1 MVKTKSFVAL
11 ISAALLVVI
20 CSCKATVTP
29 GGGGGESTVI
39 GDIASNGITIN
50 GVLLENTCEVYVM
63 RNKVTITG
71 KTNSDNYSGVFIQ
84 GRTVTLSPFI
94 MSKYEV
100 TQELYTA
107 VMTNQT
113 VSVGGQTKT
122 LASAPFYCKADN
134 NDYKV
139 LLQGE
144 EQKYRAAEG
153 MTWYDAVY
161 FCNALS
167 EKTGLTKAYS
177 ITVTTVDDNGNITAA
192 TVELVAN
199 ANGYRLPTEAEWE
212 FAAHGGDPTK
222 PAWDY
227 TFSGAPK
234 ANGSNYSDLINTGL
248 DAVGWYCYNTKTG
261 TTGDELP
268 EIETIGYGTHQVGKK
283 TANALGIFD
292 MSGNVREW
300 CYDWYDSISTGS
312 VTDPVGP
319 ASGSGHVCRG
329 GGWSGYANSCSV
341 ASRRSSHS
349 PDARYYNLGFRVVR
363 SAQ

>member
-1 MVKTKSFVAL
+1 MVKTKC
-11 ISAALLVVI
+11 LLVLIVTGLLSLL

-29 GGGGGESTVI
+29 GGGTSEEWKIT
-39 GDIASNGITIN
+39 SNGITLN
-50 GVLLENTCEVYVM
+50 GTLLQNTADVAVM
-63 RNKVTITG
+63 QNEVTITG
-71 KTNSDNYSGVFIQ
+71 KTNSDNYAGVFIQ
-84 GRTVTLSPFI
+84 GRTVTLIPFI

-122 LASAPFYCKADN
+122 LASAPFFCKSDN
-134 NDYKV
+134 DTYKV
-139 LLQGE
+139 LLSGE

-212 FAAHGGDPTK
+212 FAARGGDLTK
-222 PAWDY
+222 PDWDY

-234 ANGSNYSDLINTGL
+234 ANGSNHNDSKNAGMDT
-248 DAVGWYCYNTKTG
+248 VCWYWYNTKNVTTSDETPTSG
-261 TTGDELP
+261 TA
-268 EIETIGYGTHQVGKK
+268 GYGTHQVGKK

-300 CYDWYDSISTGS
+300 CYDWYDSIETGT
-312 VTDPVGP
+312 VTNPEGA
-319 ASGSGHVCRG
+319 ASGSNCRVGRG
-329 GGWSGYANSCSV
+329 GSWGNSAYYCSV
-341 ASRRSSHS
+341 ASRNNNS
-349 PDARYYNLGFRVVR
+349 PDFRRCYQGFRVVR